1 MQTITVNNHTFD
13 FDIMDVATAE
23 RYENAMQAVLDQVT
37 AIEAR
42 KNLKNSESMRAQCE
56 IVRNMVDTVLGD
68 GAADTLLPPDK
79 LNLRDAFGV
88 FQAIFDA
95 VEAQSQE
102 AATGFRRTAAA
113 IKSRKASNKASNKVS
128 NNTFNNASNIA
139 SNMA

>member
-1 MQTITVNNHTFD
+1 MQTITVSNHAFD

-37 AIEAR
+37 ALEAR

-68 GAADTLLPPDK
+68 GVADMLLPPDK
-79 LNLRDAFGV
+79 PNLRDAFGI

-102 AATGFRRTAAA
+102 AATGFKRIATA
-113 IKSRKASNKASNKVS
+113 IKSRKASNKASN
-128 NNTFNNASNIA
+128 NTFNIA